1 MRRGFEEFW
10 ISGFLDLRVKKN
22 YITTLLHY
30 YITKMKIILTIFG
43 LLSLT
48 LGVIGIFVP
57 ILPTTPLL
65 LLAAWCFFRS
75 SKTLYE
81 KLINSKHLGSYIKNF
96 RENKIIPLKTKVYI
110 ITMLWA
116 SLIYC
121 IFFVADGMLWLQILL
136 AIILIGV
143 TIHILSYKS

>member
-1 MRRGFEEFW
+1 M
-10 ISGFLDLRVKKN
+10 SPKKKLTHIDTSN
-22 YITTLLHY
+22 LLG
-30 YITKMKIILTIFG
+30 IIMKIILTILG

-121 IFFVADGMLWLQILL
+121 IFFVASGMLWLQILL
-136 AIILIGV
+136 SVILIGV
-143 TIHILSYKS
+143 TIHILSYKSY

>member
-1 MRRGFEEFW
+1 MRIWGFVGTWF
-10 ISGFLDLRVKKN
+10 IASFGIRLH
-22 YITTLLHY
+22 TTSLHHN
-30 YITKMKIILTIFG
+30 ITKMKIILTIFG

-110 ITMLWA
+110 ITLLWA

-121 IFFVADGMLWLQILL
+121 IFFVASGMLWLQILL

-143 TIHILSYKS
+143 TMHILSYKS

>member
-1 MRRGFEEFW
+1 MRQCFHKKHTLTRL
-10 ISGFLDLRVKKN
+10 ILLRIIMKFL
-22 YITTLLHY
+22 
-30 YITKMKIILTIFG
+30 LTIFG

-81 KLINSKHLGSYIKNF
+81 KLINSKHLGAYIKNF
-96 RENKIIPLKTKVYI
+96 RENKIIPLKTKIYI
-110 ITMLWA
+110 ITLLWA

-121 IFFVADGMLWLQILL
+121 IFFVANGMLWLQILL

-143 TIHILSYKS
+143 TMHILSYKSY